1 MMPRFIIA
9 TLYMILLGIPNLSEA
24 KTPLLSKS
32 DFDPMILKIKDDD
45 YLGKTAPDIKF
56 LDETGKTLSLS
67 SFSKPLILLLIYY
80 DCPVMCPLLGEGLT
94 DALNNIG
101 DLKAGSDYSVVVLS
115 FNKDDTLEKVRE
127 FHKKLLTRIKSPS
140 IDNWVFAITK
150 EEEINRIT
158 EALGYRFFYSTEDK
172 MFVHP
177 SVYVFLSPER
187 KITRYIFGIKPD
199 SFNIRLAILESIK
212 GRIGKVPISSLV
224 TLACYKYDADSRG
237 YLINLPVLF
246 ASVGVVM
253 AVMTG
258 ILSFIV
264 YRKRKSFKTN

>member
-9 TLYMILLGIPNLSEA
+9 TLFMILLGIPNLSEA

-32 DFDPMILKIKDDD
+32 DFDPKILKIKEDD

-56 LDETGKTLSLS
+56 LDETGRTLSLS

-94 DALNNIG
+94 DALNNMG
-101 DLKAGSDYSVVVLS
+101 DLKVGEDYSVVVLS
-115 FNKDDTLEKVRE
+115 FNKDDTLEKARE

-140 IDNWVFAITK
+140 IDNWIFAIAK
-150 EEEINRIT
+150 EEEIKSIT
-158 EALGYRFFYSTEDK
+158 EALGYRFFYSAEDK

-199 SFNIRLAILESIK
+199 SFNIRLAILESVK

-224 TLACYKYDADSRG
+224 TLACYKYDPDSRG

-246 ASVGVVM
+246 GSVGVVM

-264 YRKRKSFKTN
+264 YRKRKSFRTY